1 MGSRTFGQALI
12 KERIALDK
20 AAADVLLDEIA
31 TIDHALSRL
40 WTVTREYRRDPK
52 AIWVETVCAEDNH
65 QLTIGGEDYYI
76 GADGDL
82 LRPRR
87 TSAPRFEIL
96 HLHAEI
102 AVGSIE

>member
-1 MGSRTFGQALI
+1 MGSRTFGQSLI

-40 WTVTREYRRDPK
+40 WTVTRKYRRDPK

-65 QLTIGGEDYYI
+65 QLRIGGEDYYI
-76 GADGDL
+76 GADDDL
-82 LRPRR
+82 LPTKKDQRAPDFLHPR
-87 TSAPRFEIL
+87 
-96 HLHAEI
+96 AEI